1 MIILDTNVVSE
12 LIRTSPSEVVLRWT
26 DRQPPQQ
33 LFISA
38 VTEAELR
45 VGVAILPD
53 GRRKQMI
60 AARVDEMLSRVFSG
74 RTLAFDSAAAV
85 HYANLIATRRLAGRP
100 LMQADAQIIATAAAH
115 RASVAT
121 RNVRDFEGSGVAIID
136 PWSSLQ

>member
-1 MIILDTNVVSE
+1 
-12 LIRTSPSEVVLRWT
+12 LRWT